1 MTEPAITPELVAKH
15 NLTPEEYAHAKE
27 ILGGREPSY
36 TELGIFSVM
45 WSEHCSY
52 KNTRPLLK
60 TFPTKSPKILVG
72 AGEENAG
79 IIDIGDG
86 LAIAFK
92 IESHNHPS
100 AVEPFQGAATGVGG
114 IVRDIFTMGARP
126 VCAVNSLRFGPIT
139 KEIIPKNGKNKSI
152 ESVQITQAGKI
163 HFGVEVIILSEQQ
176 IAADVIAAVPTHIAK
191 KYHVVPVS
199 KKKNS
204 LTIALADPSDFATID
219 NLTHLLQSELEIKTS
234 SPEEIEAAIKKYY
247 SGNSET
253 NGVQNQIANNRR
265 LFAEVVSGIAHYG
278 NCFGIPTI
286 AGEVYFDKSYEGNPL
301 VNAFCLGVLR
311 HEQIARGA
319 AKGIGNPVFYVGP
332 ATGRDGLAGA
342 AFASKDL
349 TEESAEQQRGAVQV
363 GDPFMEKL
371 VCEACLELLATG
383 CVAGIQDMG
392 AAGLTCSTCETAAR
406 AGTGI
411 EIELDKV
418 PQRAPNMTS
427 YEIMLSESQERMLI
441 IVHKGR
447 EAEVKR
453 IFDKWDL
460 PWAEVGFVTDTGRM
474 VVRHGGKIVAD
485 IPAKKIADESP
496 VYQRESS
503 EPEYLKAVRAFRL
516 DGIPDTKTPADDL
529 KKLLA
534 WPSIASKNWVYRQYD
549 HQVRDGSVVLPGS
562 DAAVIRIKSD
572 SLPVMGG
579 TGDSPVASG
588 NLPEASGRLVAGQ
601 NRPVACSTQIPEK
614 LIAMTVDC
622 NGVYVYLDPYE
633 GAKAVVTEACR
644 NLACSGAVPL
654 GATDNLNMANP
665 HKPELFWQMRE
676 SVRGLAE
683 ACKFFNAPVTGG
695 NCSLYNQNPSGP
707 IDPTPTVA
715 VVGIV
720 EKLEHVTTQWFKDEG
735 DAIILLGEIVD
746 ANDPILG
753 LGGSAYL
760 QVIHGKK
767 TGSPPRCDLETAKT
781 LHTTLLGLI
790 QSGLVKSAHDC
801 SDGGLAVALA
811 ESCISQLIA
820 RETPRL
826 IGATIDLSKVGQASS
841 LSEKETHRQD
851 ACATMRLD
859 AFLFGET
866 QSRVVISCKPL
877 DTVKVVE
884 RAKLMGVPA
893 IQIGK
898 VGGDKLTVKT
908 TSGEFSAPLI
918 ELHDA
923 WWNSIARA
931 MA

>member
-15 NLTPEEYAHAKE
+15 NLTPDEYAHAKQ
-27 ILGGREPSY
+27 ILGREPSY

-60 TFPTKSPKILVG
+60 TFPTKSKKILVG

-126 VCAVNSLRFGPIT
+126 ICSVNSLRFGPI
-139 KEIIPKNGKNKSI
+139 
-152 ESVQITQAGKI
+152 VDDA
-163 HFGVEVIILSEQQ
+163 
-176 IAADVIAAVPTHIAK
+176 AADVSRRTSNSQDNQSRLTSAATE
-191 KYHVVPVS
+191 
-199 KKKNS
+199 KNG
-204 LTIALADPSDFATID
+204 A
-219 NLTHLLQSELEIKTS
+219 QS
-234 SPEEIEAAIKKYY
+234 
-247 SGNSET
+247 
-253 NGVQNQIANNRR
+253 QIANNKR
-265 LFAEVVSGIAHYG
+265 LFAGVVAGIAHYG

-342 AFASKDL
+342 AFASQDL
-349 TEESAEQQRGAVQV
+349 TEESAEKQRGAVQV

-383 CVAGIQDMG
+383 AVAGIQDMG

-427 YEIMLSESQERMLI
+427 YDLMLSESQERMLI

-447 EAEVKR
+447 EEEVKR

-460 PWAEVGFVTDTGRM
+460 PWSEVGTVTDTGRM
-474 VVRHGGKIVAD
+474 VVKHHGQVVAD

-496 VYQRESS
+496 VYQCDSK
-503 EPEYLKAVRAFRL
+503 EPEYLKAVRAYRL
-516 DGIPDTKTPADDL
+516 DGIADSKDPVAEL

-534 WPSIASKNWVYRQYD
+534 WPTIASKNWVYRQYD
-549 HQVRDGSVVLPGS
+549 HMVRDGSVVCPGS
-562 DAAVIRIKSD
+562 NAAVLRIKSD
-572 SLPVMGG
+572 SLPDA
-579 TGDSPVASG
+579 DSGITNHVSHF
-588 NLPEASGRLVAGQ
+588 
-601 NRPVACSTQIPEK
+601 TDK
-614 LIAMTVDC
+614 LIAISVDG
-622 NGVYVYLDPYE
+622 NGTYVYLDPYE
-633 GAKAVVTEACR
+633 GGKIVVAEAAR
-644 NLACSGAVPL
+644 NLACTGAVPL
-654 GATDNLNMANP
+654 GATDNLNYANP
-665 HKPELFWQMRE
+665 HNLELFWQLKE
-676 SVRGLAE
+676 SVRGLAD
-683 ACKFFNAPVTGG
+683 ACQAFNAPITGG
-695 NCSLYNQNPSGP
+695 NCSLYNQSPNGP

-715 VVGIV
+715 MVGII
-720 EKLEHVTTQWFKDEG
+720 EKPEYITTQWFKDEG
-735 DAIILLGEIVD
+735 DAIVLLGDIVD
-746 ANDPILG
+746 QNDPLLG

-760 QVIHGKK
+760 QVIHGQKNG
-767 TGSPPRCDLETAKT
+767 TPPRCDLEPART

-801 SDGGLAVALA
+801 SEGGLAVCLA
-811 ESCISQLIA
+811 ESCISQLVA

-826 IGATIDLSKVGQASS
+826 IGAMVDLSTLNVGPASR
-841 LSEKETHRQD
+841 LPNSEDHQQSVGGRD
-851 ACATMRLD
+851 AGPALRLD
-859 AFLFGET
+859 ALLFGET
-866 QSRVVISCKPL
+866 QSRIVVTCQPL
-877 DTVKVVE
+877 DAVKVVE
-884 RAKLMGVPA
+884 RAKLLGVPA
-893 IQIGK
+893 VQIGK
-898 VGGDKLTVKT
+898 VGGDRLAIKT
-908 TSGEFSAPLI
+908 AAGEFSVPVA
-918 ELHDA
+918 EFHDI

>member
-1 MTEPAITPELVAKH
+1 MTEPAITPELIAKH
-15 NLTPEEYAHAKE
+15 GLTPDEYERVKA
-27 ILGGREPSY
+27 ILGREPGY

-139 KEIIPKNGKNKSI
+139 
-152 ESVQITQAGKI
+152 A
-163 HFGVEVIILSEQQ
+163 
-176 IAADVIAAVPTHIAK
+176 
-191 KYHVVPVS
+191 
-199 KKKNS
+199 
-204 LTIALADPSDFATID
+204 
-219 NLTHLLQSELEIKTS
+219 
-234 SPEEIEAAIKKYY
+234 
-247 SGNSET
+247 
-253 NGVQNQIANNRR
+253 NGVTGEKVGEWESGKVATPAELSPAHPPACPPAAATAEVMNNRR
-265 LFAEVVSGIAHYG
+265 LFAGVVSGIAHYG

-311 HEQIARGA
+311 HDQIARGA

-342 AFASKDL
+342 AFASQDL
-349 TEESAEQQRGAVQV
+349 TEESSEQQRGAVQV

-441 IVHKGR
+441 IVHAGR
-447 EAEVKR
+447 EEEVKR

-460 PWAEVGFVTDTGRM
+460 PWSQVGIVTDTGRM
-474 VVRHGGKIVAD
+474 VVKHHGRIVAD
-485 IPAKKIADESP
+485 IPAKKLADEAP
-496 VYQRESS
+496 VYERESQ
-503 EPEYLKAVRAFRL
+503 EPEYLNEVRAFRL
-516 DGIPDTKTPADDL
+516 DSIPDLPSPISHL
-529 KKLLA
+529 QRLLA

-549 HQVRDGSVVLPGS
+549 HMVRDGSVVCPGS
-562 DAAVIRIKSD
+562 DAAVIRIKAD
-572 SLPVMGG
+572 SLPQAGNTEQG
-579 TGDSPVASG
+579 TRNTS
-588 NLPEASGRLVAGQ
+588 
-601 NRPVACSTQIPEK
+601 EK

-633 GAKAVVTEACR
+633 GGKAVVAEACR
-644 NLACSGAVPL
+644 NLACAGAVPL
-654 GATDNLNMANP
+654 GATDNLNCANP
-665 HKPELFWQMRE
+665 HKPELFWQIKE
-676 SVRGLAE
+676 SVRGLAD
-683 ACKFFNAPVTGG
+683 ACRAFNAPVTGG
-695 NCSLYNQNPSGP
+695 NCSLYNQSPAGP

-715 VVGIV
+715 VVGMI
-720 EKLEHVTTQWFKDEG
+720 EKPEHVTTQWFKDDG
-735 DAIILLGEIVD
+735 DAIVLLGDIVD
-746 ANDPILG
+746 AQDPLLG

-767 TGSPPRCDLETAKT
+767 TGSPPRCDLDQAQM

-790 QSGLVKSAHDC
+790 QSGVVKSAHDC

-811 ESCISQLIA
+811 ECCISQQIA

-826 IGATIDLSKVGQASS
+826 IGAQVDLPASN
-841 LSEKETHRQD
+841 D
-851 ACATMRLD
+851 VRLD
-859 AFLFGET
+859 ALLFGET
-866 QSRVVISCKPL
+866 QSRVVITCAPL
-877 DTVKVVE
+877 DAVKVVE
-884 RAKLMGVPA
+884 RAKLLGVPA
-893 IQIGK
+893 VRIGT
-898 VGGDKLTVKT
+898 VGGDKLAIKTVAAELT
-908 TSGEFSAPLI
+908 WDLPG
-918 ELHDA
+918 LHDL
-923 WWNSIARA
+923 WWNSIGNA
-931 MA
+931 MR

>member
-15 NLTPEEYAHAKE
+15 NLTPEEYQHAVE
-27 ILGGREPSY
+27 ILGRTPSY

-52 KNTRPLLK
+52 KNTKPLLK

-86 LAIAFK
+86 IAIAFK

-100 AVEPFQGAATGVGG
+100 AVEPFQGATTGVGG

-126 VCAVNSLRFGPIT
+126 VCAVNSLRFGPICSGGLRPPT
-139 KEIIPKNGKNKSI
+139 DGEERRSQ
-152 ESVQITQAGKI
+152 S
-163 HFGVEVIILSEQQ
+163 
-176 IAADVIAAVPTHIAK
+176 AAT
-191 KYHVVPVS
+191 
-199 KKKNS
+199 
-204 LTIALADPSDFATID
+204 TATEEA
-219 NLTHLLQSELEIKTS
+219 ELK
-234 SPEEIEAAIKKYY
+234 
-247 SGNSET
+247 
-253 NGVQNQIANNRR
+253 NNRR
-265 LFAEVVSGIAHYG
+265 LFAGVVSGIAHYG
-278 NCFGIPTI
+278 NCFGIPTV
-286 AGEVYFDKSYEGNPL
+286 AGEVYFDKTYQGNPL

-311 HEQIARGA
+311 HEQITRGA
-319 AKGIGNPVFYVGP
+319 AKGVGNPVFYVGP

-342 AFASKDL
+342 AFASQDL
-349 TEESAEQQRGAVQV
+349 TEESSEQQRGAVQV

-383 CVAGIQDMG
+383 AVAGMQDMG
-392 AAGLTCSTCETAAR
+392 AAGLTCSTCEMAAR

-418 PQRAPNMTS
+418 PQRAANMSS
-427 YEIMLSESQERMLI
+427 YELMLSESQERMLI
-441 IVHKGR
+441 VVHKGR
-447 EAEVKR
+447 EEEVKR

-460 PWAEVGFVTDTGRM
+460 PWSEIGIITDTGHM
-474 VVRHGGKIVAD
+474 KVRHGGKLVVD

-496 VYQRESS
+496 VYHREGV
-503 EPEYLKAVRAFRL
+503 EPAYIKEVKAFRL
-516 DGIPDTKTPADDL
+516 DGIADTTAPADVL

-562 DAAVIRIKSD
+562 DAAVIRIKTD
-572 SLPVMGG
+572 SLPVMSAELAAKV
-579 TGDSPVASG
+579 GDPKVS
-588 NLPEASGRLVAGQ
+588 
-601 NRPVACSTQIPEK
+601 EK

-622 NGVYVYLDPYE
+622 NGGYVYLDPYE
-633 GAKAVVTEACR
+633 GAKAAVAEACR
-644 NLACSGAVPL
+644 NLACSGALPL
-654 GATDNLNMANP
+654 GATDNLNMP
-665 HKPELFWQMRE
+665 SPLKPELFWQIKE

-683 ACKFFNAPVTGG
+683 GCKAFNAPVTGG
-695 NCSLYNQNPSGP
+695 NCSLYNQNPAGP
-707 IDPTPTVA
+707 IDPTPTIS
-715 VVGIV
+715 VVGLID
-720 EKLEHVTTQWFKDEG
+720 KPEHVTTQWFKDEG
-735 DAIILLGEIVD
+735 DAIILLGEVVD
-746 ANDPILG
+746 QADPIFG

-760 QVIHGKK
+760 QVVHGKK
-767 TGSPPRCDLETAKT
+767 NGSPPRCDLEVAKT
-781 LHTTLLGLI
+781 LHTTLIGLI

-801 SDGGLAVALA
+801 SEGGLAVALA

-826 IGATIDLSKVGQASS
+826 IGASIDLSSFKIQVSSGQATAPSQ
-841 LSEKETHRQD
+841 LETSNLKLE
-851 ACATMRLD
+851 TSRLD
-859 AFLFGET
+859 ALLFGET
-866 QSRVVISCKPL
+866 QSRVVISCQAL
-877 DTVKVVE
+877 DAVKVVE

-893 IQIGK
+893 VQIGK

-908 TSGEFSAPLI
+908 AGGEFSAPLT
-918 ELHDA
+918 ELHDQ

>member
-15 NLTPEEYAHAKE
+15 NLTPEEYKHAVE
-27 ILGGREPSY
+27 ILGRTPSY

-52 KNTRPLLK
+52 KNTKPLLK

-86 LAIAFK
+86 IAIAFK

-100 AVEPFQGAATGVGG
+100 AVEPFQGATTGVGG

-139 KEIIPKNGKNKSI
+139 S
-152 ESVQITQAGKI
+152 
-163 HFGVEVIILSEQQ
+163 
-176 IAADVIAAVPTHIAK
+176 DVGDDVR
-191 KYHVVPVS
+191 
-199 KKKNS
+199 S
-204 LTIALADPSDFATID
+204 LKL
-219 NLTHLLQSELEIKTS
+219 
-234 SPEEIEAAIKKYY
+234 
-247 SGNSET
+247 NSESQSLVTSTPT
-253 NGVQNQIANNRR
+253 NKDEDAQLKNNRR
-265 LFAEVVSGIAHYG
+265 LFSGVVSGIAHYG
-278 NCFGIPTI
+278 NCFGIPTV
-286 AGEVYFDKSYEGNPL
+286 AGEVYFDKTYQGNPL

-311 HEQIARGA
+311 HEQITRGA
-319 AKGIGNPVFYVGP
+319 AKGVGNPVFYVGP

-342 AFASKDL
+342 AFASQDL

-383 CVAGIQDMG
+383 CVAGMQDMG
-392 AAGLTCSTCETAAR
+392 AAGLTCSTCEMAAR

-418 PQRAPNMTS
+418 PQRAANMSS
-427 YEIMLSESQERMLI
+427 YELMLSESQERMLI
-441 IVHKGR
+441 VVHKGR
-447 EAEVKR
+447 EEEVKR

-460 PWAEVGFVTDTGRM
+460 PWAEIGIITDTGHM
-474 VVRHGGKIVAD
+474 KVRHGGKLVVD

-496 VYQRESS
+496 VYQREAK
-503 EPEYLKAVRAFRL
+503 EPAYIAEVKAFRL
-516 DGIPDTKTPADDL
+516 DGIADTTAPADVL

-534 WPSIASKNWVYRQYD
+534 FPSIASKNWVYRQYD

-562 DAAVIRIKSD
+562 DAAVIRIKTD
-572 SLPVMGG
+572 SLPVMSAELAAKV
-579 TGDSPVASG
+579 GDPTVS
-588 NLPEASGRLVAGQ
+588 
-601 NRPVACSTQIPEK
+601 EK

-622 NGVYVYLDPYE
+622 NGGYVYLDPYE
-633 GAKAVVTEACR
+633 GAKAAVAEACR
-644 NLACSGAVPL
+644 NLACSGAIPL
-654 GATDNLNMANP
+654 GATDNLNMPSPA
-665 HKPELFWQMRE
+665 KPELFWQISE

-683 ACKFFNAPVTGG
+683 GCKAFNAPVTGG
-695 NCSLYNQNPSGP
+695 NCSLYNQSPAGP
-707 IDPTPTVA
+707 IDPTPTIS
-715 VVGIV
+715 VVGLID
-720 EKLEHVTTQWFKDEG
+720 KPEHVTTQWFKDEG
-735 DAIILLGEIVD
+735 DAIILLGDAVD
-746 ANDPILG
+746 QADPIFG

-760 QVIHGKK
+760 QVVHGKK
-767 TGSPPRCDLETAKT
+767 NGSPPRCDLEVAKT
-781 LHTTLLGLI
+781 LHSTLIGLI

-801 SDGGLAVALA
+801 SEGGLAVALA

-826 IGATIDLSKVGQASS
+826 IGAQIDLSQIKDV
-841 LSEKETHRQD
+841 
-851 ACATMRLD
+851 RLD
-859 AFLFGET
+859 ALLFGET
-866 QSRVVISCKPL
+866 QSRVVISCKAL
-877 DTVKVVE
+877 DAVKVVE

-893 IQIGK
+893 AQIGK

-908 TSGEFSAPLI
+908 AGGEFSAPLT

>member
-15 NLTPEEYAHAKE
+15 NLTPDEYTHARE
-27 ILGGREPSY
+27 ILGGRTPSY

-52 KNTRPLLK
+52 KNTKPLLK

-86 LAIAFK
+86 IAIAFK

-100 AVEPFQGAATGVGG
+100 AVEPFQGATTGVGG

-139 KEIIPKNGKNKSI
+139 DDTTPAPTPANSNAAGTKNPPLPGGEGRGEGEPNPSAEGANLKS
-152 ESVQITQAGKI
+152 
-163 HFGVEVIILSEQQ
+163 Q
-176 IAADVIAAVPTHIAK
+176 IA
-191 KYHVVPVS
+191 
-199 KKKNS
+199 
-204 LTIALADPSDFATID
+204 
-219 NLTHLLQSELEIKTS
+219 
-234 SPEEIEAAIKKYY
+234 
-247 SGNSET
+247 G
-253 NGVQNQIANNRR
+253 NRR
-265 LFAEVVSGIAHYG
+265 LFAGVVSGIAHYG

-286 AGEVYFDKSYEGNPL
+286 AGEVYFDKTYAGNPL

-311 HEQIARGA
+311 HEQITRGA
-319 AKGIGNPVFYVGP
+319 AKGVGNPVFYVGP

-342 AFASKDL
+342 AFASQDL
-349 TEESAEQQRGAVQV
+349 TEESSEQQRGAVQV

-383 CVAGIQDMG
+383 CVAGMQDMG
-392 AAGLTCSTCETAAR
+392 AAGLTCSTCEMAAR

-418 PQRAPNMTS
+418 PQRAPNMSS

-441 IVHKGR
+441 VVHKGR
-447 EAEVKR
+447 EEEVKR

-460 PWAEVGFVTDTGRM
+460 PWSEIGIITDTGHM
-474 VVRHGGKIVAD
+474 VVRHSGKIVVD

-496 VYQRESS
+496 VYQRTAS
-503 EPEYLKAVRAFRL
+503 EPAYLAEVRAFRL
-516 DGIPDTKTPADDL
+516 DGIADTTTPADDL

-549 HQVRDGSVVLPGS
+549 QQVRDGTIVLPGS
-562 DAAVIRIKSD
+562 DAAVIRIKTD
-572 SLPVMGG
+572 SLPVMSAELAAKV
-579 TGDSPVASG
+579 GDPTVA
-588 NLPEASGRLVAGQ
+588 
-601 NRPVACSTQIPEK
+601 EK
-614 LIAMTVDC
+614 YIAMTVDC
-622 NGVYVYLDPYE
+622 NGGYVYLDPYE
-633 GAKAVVTEACR
+633 GGKAAVTEACR
-644 NLACSGAVPL
+644 NLACSGAIPL

-683 ACKFFNAPVTGG
+683 GCRAFNAPVTGG

-715 VVGIV
+715 VVGLI
-720 EKLEHVTTQWFKDEG
+720 EKPEHITTQWFKDEG
-735 DAIILLGEIVD
+735 DAIILLGEAVD
-746 ANDPILG
+746 QADSILG

-760 QVIHGKK
+760 QVIHGLK

-801 SDGGLAVALA
+801 SEGGLAVALA

-820 RETPRL
+820 RDTPRL
-826 IGATIDLSKVGQASS
+826 LGATIDLSAAKDLRA
-841 LSEKETHRQD
+841 D
-851 ACATMRLD
+851 AL
-859 AFLFGET
+859 LFGET
-866 QSRVVISCKPL
+866 QSRVIISCKAI
-877 DTVKVVE
+877 DAIKVVE

-893 IQIGK
+893 ARIGL

-908 TSGEFSAPLI
+908 AGAEFAAPLT

-923 WWNSIARA
+923 WWNAIARA

>member
-15 NLTPEEYAHAKE
+15 NLTPEEFAHAQE
-27 ILGGREPSY
+27 ILGRTPSY

-100 AVEPFQGAATGVGG
+100 AVEPFQGATTGVGG

-139 KEIIPKNGKNKSI
+139 EEKSENGKQK
-152 ESVQITQAGKI
+152 A
-163 HFGVEVIILSEQQ
+163 
-176 IAADVIAAVPTHIAK
+176 
-191 KYHVVPVS
+191 
-199 KKKNS
+199 
-204 LTIALADPSDFATID
+204 
-219 NLTHLLQSELEIKTS
+219 
-234 SPEEIEAAIKKYY
+234 EIEQ
-247 SGNSET
+247 SGASLRET
-253 NGVQNQIANNRR
+253 NLPGAGNANIETNASTAVLNNRR
-265 LFAEVVSGIAHYG
+265 LFAGVVSGIAHYG
-278 NCFGIPTI
+278 NCFGIPTV
-286 AGEVYFDKSYEGNPL
+286 AGEVYFDKTYQGNPL

-311 HEQIARGA
+311 HEQITRGA
-319 AKGIGNPVFYVGP
+319 AKGVGNPVFYVGP

-342 AFASKDL
+342 AFASQDL

-371 VCEACLELLATG
+371 VCEACLELLATDA
-383 CVAGIQDMG
+383 VAGMQDMG
-392 AAGLTCSTCETAAR
+392 AAGLTCSTCEMAAR

-418 PQRAPNMTS
+418 PQRAPNMSS

-441 IVHKGR
+441 VVHKGR
-447 EAEVKR
+447 EEEVKK

-460 PWAEVGFVTDTGRM
+460 PWSEIGVITDTGKM
-474 VVRHGGKIVAD
+474 VVRHGGKVVAD

-496 VYQRESS
+496 ICHRESQ
-503 EPEYLKAVRAFRL
+503 EPGYLQAVRAFRL
-516 DGIPDTKTPADDL
+516 DGIADTQNPVEDL

-562 DAAVIRIKSD
+562 DAAVIRIKGD
-572 SLPVMGG
+572 SLPVMNQELAAKV
-579 TGDSPVASG
+579 GDATVPD
-588 NLPEASGRLVAGQ
+588 
-601 NRPVACSTQIPEK
+601 K
-614 LIAMTVDC
+614 FIAMTVDC
-622 NGVYVYLDPYE
+622 NGGYVYLDPYE
-633 GAKAVVTEACR
+633 GAKAAVAEACR
-644 NLACSGAVPL
+644 NLACSGAIPL
-654 GATDNLNMANP
+654 GATDNLNMP
-665 HKPELFWQMRE
+665 SPLKPELFWQISE

-683 ACKFFNAPVTGG
+683 GCQAFNAPVTGG
-695 NCSLYNQNPSGP
+695 NCSLYNQNPNGP
-707 IDPTPTVA
+707 IDPTPTIS
-715 VVGIV
+715 VVGLI
-720 EKLEHVTTQWFKDEG
+720 EKPEHITTQWFKDEG
-735 DAIILLGEIVD
+735 DAIILLGEPVD
-746 ANDPILG
+746 QADPILG

-760 QVIHGKK
+760 QVIHGQK

-781 LHTTLLGLI
+781 LHTTLIGLI
-790 QSGLVKSAHDC
+790 QSGLIKSAHDC
-801 SDGGLAVALA
+801 SEGGLAVALA

-820 RETPRL
+820 RDTPRL
-826 IGATIDLSKVGQASS
+826 IGVTVDLVAQASCLCES
-841 LSEKETHRQD
+841 SAGEKTESHRQD

-859 AFLFGET
+859 ALLFGET
-866 QSRVVISCKPL
+866 QSRVVISCNAL
-877 DTVKVVE
+877 DAVKVVE

-893 IQIGK
+893 VQIGK

-908 TSGEFSAPLI
+908 ASGEFSAPLT

>member
-1 MTEPAITPELVAKH
+1 VIFPMTEPAITPELVAKH
-15 NLTPEEYAHAKE
+15 NLTPEEYAHVKE
-27 ILGGREPSY
+27 ILGREPSY

-60 TFPTKSPKILVG
+60 TFPTKSKKILVG

-126 VCAVNSLRFGPIT
+126 ICSVNSLRFGPIV
-139 KEIIPKNGKNKSI
+139 ND
-152 ESVQITQAGKI
+152 V
-163 HFGVEVIILSEQQ
+163 
-176 IAADVIAAVPTHIAK
+176 AADVSPLISNSGKDQSRLTSAATG
-191 KYHVVPVS
+191 S
-199 KKKNS
+199 KE
-204 LTIALADPSDFATID
+204 DV
-219 NLTHLLQSELEIKTS
+219 
-234 SPEEIEAAIKKYY
+234 AI
-247 SGNSET
+247 N
-253 NGVQNQIANNRR
+253 NNRR
-265 LFAEVVSGIAHYG
+265 LFAGVVNGIAHYG

-319 AKGIGNPVFYVGP
+319 ARGIGNPVFYVGP

-342 AFASKDL
+342 AFASQDL

-383 CVAGIQDMG
+383 AVAGIQDMG

-418 PQRAPNMTS
+418 PQRAPNMSS

-460 PWAEVGFVTDTGRM
+460 PWSEVGVVTDTGRM
-474 VVRHGGKIVAD
+474 VVRHHGKVVAD

-496 VYQRESS
+496 VYHREAR

-516 DGIPDTKTPADDL
+516 DQIPQTQDPRRDL
-529 KKLLA
+529 LTLLA
-534 WPSIASKNWVYRQYD
+534 WPTIASKNWVYRQYD
-549 HQVRDGSVVLPGS
+549 HMVRDGSVVCPGS
-562 DAAVIRIKSD
+562 DAAVLRIKAD
-572 SLPVMGG
+572 SLPELNGHA
-579 TGDSPVASG
+579 T
-588 NLPEASGRLVAGQ
+588 
-601 NRPVACSTQIPEK
+601 PEK
-614 LIAMTVDC
+614 LIALTVDC

-633 GAKAVVTEACR
+633 GAKAAMVEACR

-654 GATDNLNMANP
+654 GTTDNLNMP
-665 HKPELFWQMRE
+665 SPLKPELFWQIKE

-683 ACKFFNAPVTGG
+683 ACQAFNAPVTGG
-695 NCSLYNQNPSGP
+695 NCSLYNQSPAGP

-715 VVGIV
+715 VVGMV

-735 DAIILLGEIVD
+735 DAVILLGDAVD
-746 ANDPILG
+746 QDDPLQG

-760 QVIHGKK
+760 QVIHGQKN
-767 TGSPPRCDLETAKT
+767 GSPPRCDLEKART

-790 QSGLVKSAHDC
+790 QSGLVRSAHDC
-801 SDGGLAVALA
+801 SEGGLAVCLA
-811 ESCISQLIA
+811 ESCISQLVA

-826 IGATIDLSKVGQASS
+826 IGVQIDLTA
-841 LSEKETHRQD
+841 
-851 ACATMRLD
+851 AATGRLD
-859 AFLFGET
+859 ALLFGET
-866 QSRVVISCKPL
+866 QSRVVITCRAL
-877 DTVKVVE
+877 DAVKVVE

-893 IQIGK
+893 VLIGR
-898 VGGDKLTVKT
+898 VGGDQLAIKT
-908 TSGEFSAPLI
+908 GAGEFAAPLAG
-918 ELHDA
+918 LHDA

-931 MA
+931 ME

>member
-15 NLTPEEYAHAKE
+15 NLTPDEYAHARE

-86 LAIAFK
+86 IAIAFK

-126 VCAVNSLRFGPIT
+126 VCAMNSLRFGELSNP
-139 KEIIPKNGKNKSI
+139 
-152 ESVQITQAGKI
+152 
-163 HFGVEVIILSEQQ
+163 EV
-176 IAADVIAAVPTHIAK
+176 
-191 KYHVVPVS
+191 
-199 KKKNS
+199 
-204 LTIALADPSDFATID
+204 
-219 NLTHLLQSELEIKTS
+219 
-234 SPEEIEAAIKKYY
+234 
-247 SGNSET
+247 
-253 NGVQNQIANNRR
+253 RR
-265 LFAEVVSGIAHYG
+265 LFAGVVNGIAHYG

-311 HEQIARGA
+311 HEQITRGA
-319 AKGIGNPVFYVGP
+319 AKGVGNPVFYVGP
-332 ATGRDGLAGA
+332 ATGRDGLGGA
-342 AFASKDL
+342 AFASQDL
-349 TEESAEQQRGAVQV
+349 TEKSAEQQRGAVQV

-383 CVAGIQDMG
+383 AVAGMQDMG
-392 AAGLTCSTCETAAR
+392 AAGLTCSTCEMAAR

-418 PQRAPNMTS
+418 PQRAPNMSS

-441 IVHKGR
+441 VVHKGR
-447 EAEVKR
+447 EEEVKR

-460 PWAEVGFVTDTGRM
+460 PWSEIGVITNTGHM
-474 VVRHGGKIVAD
+474 VVRHGGKLIVD

-496 VYQRESS
+496 VYHRDTQ
-503 EPEYLKAVRAFRL
+503 EPEYLKEVRAFRL
-516 DGIPDTKTPADDL
+516 DGITDTKNPADDL

-572 SLPVMGG
+572 SLPVMSAELKAKV
-579 TGDSPVASG
+579 GDAKVS
-588 NLPEASGRLVAGQ
+588 
-601 NRPVACSTQIPEK
+601 EK

-622 NGVYVYLDPYE
+622 NGSYVYLDPYE
-633 GAKAVVTEACR
+633 GGKAAVTEACR

-665 HKPELFWQMRE
+665 HKPELFWHMKE

-683 ACKFFNAPVTGG
+683 ACKAFNAPVTGG

-720 EKLEHVTTQWFKDEG
+720 EKLEHVTTQWFKDDG
-735 DAIILLGEIVD
+735 DAIILLGEI
-746 ANDPILG
+746 AGTKDPLLG

-760 QVIHGKK
+760 QVVHGKK

-781 LHTTLLGLI
+781 LHTTLIGLI

-801 SDGGLAVALA
+801 SEGGLAVVLA
-811 ESCISQLIA
+811 ESCISHLIA

-826 IGATIDLSKVGQASS
+826 IGATIDLSLVGRASSRADGQADDGSS
-841 LSEKETHRQD
+841 VASLH
-851 ACATMRLD
+851 RLD
-859 AFLFGET
+859 ALLFGET
-866 QSRVVISCKPL
+866 QSRVIISCKPL
-877 DTVKVVE
+877 DAVKVVE

-908 TSGEFSAPLI
+908 VNGEFSAPLA

>member
-15 NLTPEEYAHAKE
+15 NLTPEEFAQAKE
-27 ILGGREPSY
+27 ILGRTPSY

-86 LAIAFK
+86 IAIAFK

-100 AVEPFQGAATGVGG
+100 AVEPFQGATTGVGG

-126 VCAVNSLRFGPIT
+126 VCAVNSLRFG
-139 KEIIPKNGKNKSI
+139 E
-152 ESVQITQAGKI
+152 
-163 HFGVEVIILSEQQ
+163 LSNP
-176 IAADVIAAVPTHIAK
+176 DV
-191 KYHVVPVS
+191 
-199 KKKNS
+199 
-204 LTIALADPSDFATID
+204 
-219 NLTHLLQSELEIKTS
+219 
-234 SPEEIEAAIKKYY
+234 
-247 SGNSET
+247 
-253 NGVQNQIANNRR
+253 RR
-265 LFAEVVSGIAHYG
+265 LFSGVVSGIAHYG
-278 NCFGIPTI
+278 NCFGIPTV

-311 HEQIARGA
+311 HEQITRGA
-319 AKGIGNPVFYVGP
+319 AKGVGNPVFYVGP

-342 AFASKDL
+342 AFASQDL

-383 CVAGIQDMG
+383 AVAGMQDMG

-418 PQRAPNMTS
+418 PQRAPNMSS

-441 IVHKGR
+441 VVHKGR
-447 EAEVKR
+447 EEEVKK

-460 PWAEVGFVTDTGRM
+460 PWSEIGVVTDTGRM
-474 VVRHGGKIVAD
+474 VVKHGGRVVAD

-496 VYQRESS
+496 IYHREGR
-503 EPEYLKAVRAFRL
+503 EPEYLKDVRAFRL
-516 DGIPDTKTPADDL
+516 DGIADTTAPAADL

-534 WPSIASKNWVYRQYD
+534 FPSIASKNWVYRQYD
-549 HQVRDGSVVLPGS
+549 QQVRDGSVVLPGS
-562 DAAVIRIKSD
+562 DAAVIRIKTD
-572 SLPVMGG
+572 SLPVMSAELAAKV
-579 TGDSPVASG
+579 GDPTVS
-588 NLPEASGRLVAGQ
+588 
-601 NRPVACSTQIPEK
+601 EK

-633 GAKAVVTEACR
+633 GAKAAVAEACR
-644 NLACSGAVPL
+644 NLACSGAIPL
-654 GATDNLNMANP
+654 GATDNLNMP
-665 HKPELFWQMRE
+665 SPLKPELFWQISE
-676 SVRGLAE
+676 SVRGLADGCR
-683 ACKFFNAPVTGG
+683 AFNAPVTGG
-695 NCSLYNQNPSGP
+695 NCSLYNQSPAGP
-707 IDPTPTVA
+707 IDPTPTIS
-715 VVGIV
+715 VVGLI
-720 EKLEHVTTQWFKDEG
+720 EKPEHVTTQWFKDEG
-735 DAIILLGEIVD
+735 DAIILLGLPLD
-746 ANDPILG
+746 SADPLFG

-760 QVIHGKK
+760 QVVHGKK
-767 TGSPPRCDLETAKT
+767 TGSPPRVDLETAKT

-801 SDGGLAVALA
+801 SEGGLAVAIA
-811 ESCISQLIA
+811 ESCISRLIA

-826 IGATIDLSKVGQASS
+826 IGATIDLSDVK
-841 LSEKETHRQD
+841 D
-851 ACATMRLD
+851 ARLD
-859 AFLFGET
+859 ALLFGET
-866 QSRVVISCKPL
+866 QSRVVVSCKAL
-877 DTVKVVE
+877 DAVKVVE

-893 IQIGK
+893 VQIGR
-898 VGGDKLTVKT
+898 VGGDKLAVK
-908 TSGEFSAPLI
+908 SAKAEFSTPLT
-918 ELHDA
+918 ELHDS
-923 WWNSIARA
+923 WWNAIARA

>member
-15 NLTPEEYAHAKE
+15 NLTPDEYKK
-27 ILGGREPSY
+27 ILEVLGRAPSY

-92 IESHNHPS
+92 MESHNHPS

-126 VCAVNSLRFGPIT
+126 ICAVNSLRFGPIT
-139 KEIIPKNGKNKSI
+139 EDKAESGKRKA
-152 ESVQITQAGKI
+152 E
-163 HFGVEVIILSEQQ
+163 
-176 IAADVIAAVPTHIAK
+176 
-191 KYHVVPVS
+191 
-199 KKKNS
+199 
-204 LTIALADPSDFATID
+204 
-219 NLTHLLQSELEIKTS
+219 
-234 SPEEIEAAIKKYY
+234 
-247 SGNSET
+247 
-253 NGVQNQIANNRR
+253 IANNRR
-265 LFAEVVSGIAHYG
+265 LFAGVVNGIAHYG

-286 AGEVYFDKSYEGNPL
+286 AGEVYFDKCYEGNPL

-342 AFASKDL
+342 SFASQDL
-349 TEESAEQQRGAVQV
+349 TEESSEQQRGAVQV

-371 VCEACLELLATG
+371 VCEASLELLATG
-383 CVAGIQDMG
+383 AVAGIQDMG

-418 PQRAPNMTS
+418 PQRTPNMTS
-427 YEIMLSESQERMLI
+427 YDLMLSESQERMLI

-460 PWAEVGFVTDTGRM
+460 PWSEIGHVTDTGRM
-474 VVRHGGKIVAD
+474 VVRQHGKIVAD

-496 VYQRESS
+496 VYQRESQ
-503 EPEYLKAVRAFRL
+503 EPEYLKEVRAFRL
-516 DGIPDTKTPADDL
+516 DGIADTKDAAGDL
-529 KKLLA
+529 KELLA
-534 WPSIASKNWVYRQYD
+534 WPTIASKNWVYRQYD
-549 HQVRDGSVVLPGS
+549 HMVRDGSVVCPGS
-562 DAAVIRIKSD
+562 DAAVIRIKGD
-572 SLPVMGG
+572 SLPQCEVEQ
-579 TGDSPVASG
+579 ASS
-588 NLPEASGRLVAGQ
+588 LSDKQRDRLEACPTL
-601 NRPVACSTQIPEK
+601 EK
-614 LIAMTVDC
+614 LIALSVDG
-622 NGVYVYLDPYE
+622 NGAYVYLDPYE
-633 GAKAVVTEACR
+633 GGKIVVAEACR

-654 GATDNLNMANP
+654 GTTDNLNMP
-665 HKPELFWQMRE
+665 SPLKPELFWQIKE
-676 SVRGLAE
+676 SVRGLAD
-683 ACKFFNAPVTGG
+683 ACRAFDAPVTGG
-695 NCSLYNQNPSGP
+695 NCSLFNQSPAGP

-720 EKLEHVTTQWFKDEG
+720 EKPEHVTTQWFKDEG
-735 DAIILLGEIVD
+735 DAIVLLGEAVD
-746 ANDPILG
+746 QADPILG

-760 QVIHGKK
+760 QLIHGRK
-767 TGSPPRCDLETAKT
+767 TGSPPRCDFETART

-801 SDGGLAVALA
+801 SEGGLAVCLA
-811 ESCISQLIA
+811 ESCISQLVG

-826 IGATIDLSKVGQASS
+826 IGATIDLGALKDV
-841 LSEKETHRQD
+841 
-851 ACATMRLD
+851 RLD
-859 AFLFGET
+859 ALLFGET
-866 QSRVVISCKPL
+866 QSRVVVSCKPL
-877 DTVKVVE
+877 DAVKVVE

-893 IQIGK
+893 VQIGK
-898 VGGDKLTVKT
+898 VGGDKLAIKAA
-908 TSGEFSAPLI
+908 SGEFNWPVA